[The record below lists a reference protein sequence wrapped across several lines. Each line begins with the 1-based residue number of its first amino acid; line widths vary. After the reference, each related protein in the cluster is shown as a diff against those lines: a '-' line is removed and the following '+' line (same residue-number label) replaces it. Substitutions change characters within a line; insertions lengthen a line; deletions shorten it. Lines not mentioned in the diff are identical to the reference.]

1 MRKKKEI
8 NVQIGKQIKQ
18 AREEGRLTQEQ
29 LAEAVD
35 VSPQYVSDLE
45 RGVVGVSLGTL
56 RNICLTLGVSSDRIL
71 FSKAT
76 EFDFSLLE
84 AKCRT
89 LSREQL
95 LLLSDMVSGFVDA
108 ILLEQKNK
116 ALSQTAERENK
127 SVVGVAWAC
136 RRFFEP
142 KRGAGFC
149 RSRESIFAKL
159 RNKIP
164 PNQGLKFR

>member
-1 MRKKKEI
+1 MREKKEI

-56 RNICLTLGVSSDRIL
+56 RNICITLGVSNDRIL

-108 ILLEQKNK
+108 ILLERKK
-116 ALSQTAERENK
+116 
-127 SVVGVAWAC
+127 
-136 RRFFEP
+136 
-142 KRGAGFC
+142 
-149 RSRESIFAKL
+149 
-159 RNKIP
+159 
-164 PNQGLKFR
+164 